1 MEFEI
6 TYQLRAFPV
15 EIKDQRTG
23 EHKLDTIVLDKRTLE
38 NARAIGIDQ
47 ENLIWRL
54 YNRKGYFVIRIGV
67 PVKQEARVDLMALYQ
82 TESGNTPP
90 HNMTV

>member
-1 MEFEI
+1 MKFKL

-15 EIKDQRTG
+15 EIKDRRTG

-54 YNRKGYFVIRIGV
+54 YNQKGYFVIRIGS
-67 PVKQEARVDLMALYQ
+67 PAKQEATVDLSELFQ
-82 TESGNTPP
+82 PSGSAD
-90 HNMTV
+90 